1 MERSGQEKF
10 GTSGS
15 MVVYIEKP
23 YRKEKLFTRLKFTYK
38 QDALK
43 FFGVSEEQLI
53 KNWKDSF

>member
-1 MERSGQEKF
+1 MERAGQEKF

-15 MVVYIEKP
+15 MIVYIDKT
-23 YRKEKLFTRLKFTYK
+23 YGKEKLFTRLKFTYK

-43 FFGVSEEQLI
+43 FLGVSEEQLI